1 MSTKAARIS
10 QGSPAVGDLAPRT
23 DPDASSVGSP
33 EHAFRA
39 ALAVNAHECMTADEV
54 AAYLRVNRKTVYE
67 YAGSGVIPCRRI
79 GRRLVFSR
87 SAIVAWLTRQ
97 PAPLVPGVVR

>member
-1 MSTKAARIS
+1 MSTMAARTGS
-10 QGSPAVGDLAPRT
+10 GSPADFAPGAHA
-23 DPDASSVGSP
+23 DGASVGSL

-39 ALAVNAHECMTADEV
+39 ALAANDHECMTANEV

-87 SAIVAWLTRQ
+87 SAIVAWITRQ

>member
-1 MSTKAARIS
+1 MSTMAARTAS
-10 QGSPAVGDLAPRT
+10 
-23 DPDASSVGSP
+23 ASSAGFAPSTHADGSSVDSP
-33 EHAFRA
+33 EHAFRT
-39 ALAVNAHECMTADEV
+39 ALAASDQECMTAKEV

-87 SAIVAWLTRQ
+87 SAIVVWLTRQ

>member
-1 MSTKAARIS
+1 MSTIDARTAS
-10 QGSPAVGDLAPRT
+10 RSSAGFALGPHADPA
-23 DPDASSVGSP
+23 SVSSP

-39 ALAVNAHECMTADEV
+39 VLAASDHECMTASEV
-54 AAYLRVNRKTVYE
+54 ATYLRVNRKTVYE

-97 PAPLVPGVVR
+97 TAPLVPGVVR

>member
-1 MSTKAARIS
+1 MSTMAARTAS
-10 QGSPAVGDLAPRT
+10 GSPAGFAPGT
-23 DPDASSVGSP
+23 HADGSGVGSP
-33 EHAFRA
+33 EHAFRT
-39 ALAVNAHECMTADEV
+39 ALAASDQECMTANEV

-97 PAPLVPGVVR
+97 TAPLVPGGVR